1 MRSLDHP
8 EMRRIHALGSMWL
21 KEELSL
27 ICFLSF
33 SIKGVNMVP
42 EGSWITAPKE
52 AFILGIKE
60 LPASLSPIPHTHI
73 YFAHAYNVSKE

>member
-1 MRSLDHP
+1 
-8 EMRRIHALGSMWL
+8 
-21 KEELSL
+21 
-27 ICFLSF
+27 
-33 SIKGVNMVP
+33 MVP

-52 AFILGIKE
+52 AFVLGIKE